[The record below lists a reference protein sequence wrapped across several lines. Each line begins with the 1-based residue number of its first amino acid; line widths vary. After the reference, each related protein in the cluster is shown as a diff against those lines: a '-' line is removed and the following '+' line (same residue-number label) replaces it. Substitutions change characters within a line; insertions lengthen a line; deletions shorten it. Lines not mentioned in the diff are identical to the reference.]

1 MLVKKTLSLRSIYEF
16 TGYHLWWLAGWMA
29 LVTSV
34 NYFTGWRWMIFPW
47 LPLSVVGTAVAFY
60 VGFKNSHSYD
70 RLWGAIK
77 IWSSITNN
85 SRQLATMVKNYR
97 SDEPGT
103 DDGAV
108 IRKQMVFRHIA
119 YLYQLREQ
127 LLVPM
132 QWEHVSIERSWIAGH
147 CNHRRRAKINNL
159 YKVELEE
166 IANNNYLSAEERF
179 SLQTYSNKAVQ
190 LLDIQTQMTQQLYE
204 RKAINM
210 IQQIE
215 IQTALNG
222 FYDAQANVERIK
234 EIPFPR
240 KYASFSFVFVCIF
253 VFLLPFGIIGEFS
266 KMGSAGIWLSIP
278 VGAIVGWIYV
288 AMEMIGDYSE
298 NPFEGLYNDA
308 PMLSMCRAIEIDM
321 LQTIGE
327 KNIPEPIQ
335 PKGQVLL

>member
-1 MLVKKTLSLRSIYEF
+1 MLVKKTLSLKSMYEF

-29 LVTSV
+29 LVASIY
-34 NYFTGWRWMIFPW
+34 YFTGWRLMIIPW

-60 VGFKNSHSYD
+60 VGFKNSHAYE
-70 RLWGAIK
+70 RLWGAIE
-77 IWSSITNN
+77 IWTSITNN
-85 SRQLATMVKNYR
+85 SRQLATMVRNYR
-97 SDEPGT
+97 SDEAGT
-103 DDGAV
+103 DDGAA
-108 IRKQMVFRHIA
+108 IRKQMIFRHIA

-127 LLVPM
+127 LLEPM
-132 QWEHVSIERSWIAGH
+132 QWEHVSVETSWKTGR
-147 CNHRRRAKINNL
+147 C
-159 YKVELEE
+159 
-166 IANNNYLSAEERF
+166 YLSPDEHIR
-179 SLQTYSNKAVQ
+179 LQTSSNKALQ
-190 LLDIQTQMTQQLYE
+190 LLDIQTQVTQQLYE

-215 IQTALNG
+215 IQTAING
-222 FYDAQANVERIK
+222 FYDAQGNVERIK
-234 EIPFPR
+234 QIPFPR

-266 KMGSAGIWLSIP
+266 KMGEVGLWLSIP

-298 NPFEGLYNDA
+298 NPFEGLHNDV
-308 PMLSMCRAIEIDM
+308 PMLSMCRSIEIDM
-321 LQTIGE
+321 LQMIGE

>member
-29 LVTSV
+29 LVTSIY
-34 NYFTGWRWMIFPW
+34 YFTGWKLMTFPW
-47 LPLSVVGTAVAFY
+47 LPLSLIGTAVAFY
-60 VGFKNSHSYD
+60 VGFKNSHAYD
-70 RLWGAIK
+70 RLWGAIQ
-77 IWSSITNN
+77 IWSSITKN
-85 SRQLATMVKNYR
+85 SRQLATMVRNYR
-97 SDEPGT
+97 SDEAPA
-103 DDGAV
+103 DDATA
-108 IRKQMVFRHIA
+108 IRRQMIFRHIA

-127 LLVPM
+127 LLEPM
-132 QWEHVSIERSWIAGH
+132 QWEHVSIERSWITGR

-159 YKVELEE
+159 YKTELEE
-166 IANNNYLSAEERF
+166 VANNNYLSAEERI
-179 SLQTYSNKAVQ
+179 SLQAYRNKAAQ
-190 LLDIQTQMTQQLYE
+190 ILDIQAQVIQRLYE
-204 RKAINM
+204 SKIINM

-215 IQTALNG
+215 IQGAINRIN
-222 FYDAQANVERIK
+222 DDQANVERIK
-234 EIPFPR
+234 QIPFPR

-266 KMGSAGIWLSIP
+266 KIGGAGIWLSIP

-298 NPFEGLYNDA
+298 NPFEGLFNDA

-327 KNIPEPIQ
+327 KNIPRPIQ